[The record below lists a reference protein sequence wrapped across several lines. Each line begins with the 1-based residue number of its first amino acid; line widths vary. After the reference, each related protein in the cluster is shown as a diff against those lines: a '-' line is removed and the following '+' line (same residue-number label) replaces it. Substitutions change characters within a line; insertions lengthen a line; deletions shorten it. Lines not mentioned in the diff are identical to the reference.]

1 MNIARSSLKIFGVY
15 VANAVLAFVGLAFF
29 ARQLDPAQLG
39 VYFLFEAV
47 LGVLAVVTGF
57 GLETA
62 IEKRISEGEETEDY
76 LATSVA
82 LKAGFIAVAAG
93 GIVLLGGPINAY
105 IGADVAVLLAVS
117 VALRDA
123 GELAI
128 GVLRG
133 ELRVGD
139 TAVVMFARQVVWVG
153 AGAAFITAGF
163 GARGLIYG
171 LLLGQA
177 VRVVWAA
184 YRCSTRL
191 GRPSREHARSLLD
204 FGKYDLISGLGWHTF
219 SWVDVLVIGWL
230 LTPAAVGIYEV
241 AWRVAEIT
249 MLLTR
254 GVSSIMTPQVSA
266 WDASAATDRI
276 ERLLT
281 NVTTP
286 SLLMVIPS
294 FFGVLLLS
302 EPILELLFG
311 AEYGVASLALVV
323 LVGGKVFDA
332 VQRVF
337 GQCLTG
343 IDRPDLVARATAVVI
358 GLNLVSNVLL
368 IGEFGIAGAAITT
381 TVSYLVGMALRMRYL
396 SGSLTVALPY
406 REIQWCVLASGV
418 MAAVVYGLWAE
429 LIVDTLPE
437 LIGVVGVGALV
448 YGVVVLAS
456 KPLRKRAIS
465 TTNQVLGRVE
475 S

>member
-15 VANAVLAFVGLAFF
+15 TANAVLAFVGLAFF
-29 ARQLDPAQLG
+29 AHRLDPAQLG

-62 IEKRISEGEETEDY
+62 IEKRISEGEEAEDY
-76 LATSVA
+76 LATGVL
-82 LKAGFIAVAAG
+82 LKAGFTVVAAA
-93 GIVLLGGPINAY
+93 GIVLFGGPINAY

-139 TAVVMFARQVVWVG
+139 TAVVTFARQAVWVG
-153 AGAAFITAGF
+153 VGAALVIAGL
-163 GARGLIYG
+163 GVRGLIYG
-171 LLLGQA
+171 LLLGQT

-204 FGKYDLISGLGWHTF
+204 FGKYDLIAGLGWHTF

-230 LTPAAVGIYEV
+230 LTSAAVGVYEV
-241 AWRVAEIT
+241 AWRVAAIT
-249 MLLTR
+249 MLLSR
-254 GVSSIMTPQVSA
+254 GVGSVMIPQVSA

-286 SLLMVIPS
+286 SLLMVVPS

-302 EPILELLFG
+302 EPILQLLFG
-311 AEYGVASLALVV
+311 TEYGVASLALVV
-323 LVGGKVFDA
+323 LVAGKVFDA
-332 VQRVF
+332 IQRLF
-337 GQCLTG
+337 GQCLVG
-343 IDRPDLVARATAVVI
+343 INRPDLVARATVVVI

-368 IGEFGIAGAAITT
+368 IGEFGILGAAVTT
-381 TVSYLVGMALRMRYL
+381 TVSYLIGMALRMRYL
-396 SGSLTVALPY
+396 SRFLTIALPY

-418 MAAVVYGLWAE
+418 MAAVVYGLRAV
-429 LIVDTLPE
+429 LTVDTLPE
-437 LIGVVGVGALV
+437 LFGVVGVGAVV
-448 YGVVVLAS
+448 YGAVVLVS
-456 KPLRKRAIS
+456 KPLRRRAVS
-465 TTNQVLGRVE
+465 TTNQLLGRVG